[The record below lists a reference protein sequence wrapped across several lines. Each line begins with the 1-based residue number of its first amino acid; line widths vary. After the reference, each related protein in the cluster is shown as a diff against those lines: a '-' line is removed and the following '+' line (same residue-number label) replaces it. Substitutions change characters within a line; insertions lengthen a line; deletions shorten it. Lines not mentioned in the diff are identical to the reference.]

1 MWQVIYNIT
10 KKWWDRHKGHG
21 LDRTS
26 VPVWPNVRQK
36 KSFVNSE
43 IAQIFIKHNAATKVL
58 TFPTTDIGH
67 PSFSWLGTGIFTWRK
82 VRLNKVLYMKM
93 LRKRCLKTVIFVLE
107 SPWKVLDFAQQK
119 SVWTLHTLQGDNSL
133 KSVER
138 FDHMMFVCRFQAS
151 RWSKPQREKLL
162 CG

>member
-21 LDRTS
+21 SDRTS

-36 KSFVNSE
+36 KKVFANSE

-67 PSFSWLGTGIFTWRK
+67 PSFSWLDTGIFTWKK
-82 VRLNKVLYMKM
+82 VRLSKVLYMKM
-93 LRKRCLKTVIFVLE
+93 LRKRCLKTVIFF
-107 SPWKVLDFAQQK
+107 PGK
-119 SVWTLHTLQGDNSL
+119 SL
-133 KSVER
+133 KSPWFCLTKKCMNPELR
-138 FDHMMFVCRFQAS
+138 FTCS
-151 RWSKPQREKLL
+151 Y
-162 CG
+162 